1 MILSLPNIPE
11 NSDMSSRAV
20 FRKNLSPIS
29 LLCISIRDD
38 KEKLARR
45 RLFFI
50 SIADFLNKRD

>member
-45 RLFFI
+45 RLFSFQLLI
-50 SIADFLNKRD
+50 F